1 MPENDE
7 SEFDVVVIGS
17 GAGGLTAAILAHDK
31 GSKTIV
37 LEKSNKLGGTTS
49 ISAGVIWIP
58 NNIHS
63 LEAGVQDSREAALT
77 YLRRITMD
85 VENMDLLRTFLDE
98 GPKMVEYIETHTPV
112 KLGVSMFPDYHPEFD
127 GAKSGRSLDQDPF
140 DGKILPQDMLERIRR
155 SPFFPPITMRE
166 RDEWKSV
173 LNFDFEL
180 MAKRIENK
188 ILTMGSALIASLLKG
203 CLDRGI
209 KVLPEAHVINLITR
223 DGRTCGAKVKLGDG
237 TVAIKARRAVILA
250 CGGFDWNDQMK
261 KDFLRI
267 PVVIPIGVPSNEGD
281 GITMGIEL
289 GAGLGNMSEAW
300 WSPVIKVPGEELD
313 GRPIARPFNSE
324 RALPGS
330 IMVNRAGKRFVN
342 EAHNYNDVG
351 KALHTF
357 DPVSY
362 DYTNIPSFLIF
373 DDQYRQHYNFLTLMP
388 GDQMPSWVLRTN
400 SLSDLALEL
409 GINGAVLSDTVTT
422 FNKYAETGIDLDF
435 HRGESDYD
443 RAYGD
448 PGVSPN
454 PCLGPLSSAPYY
466 GVQVLPGTL
475 GTKGGVKINTKSQV
489 LNTRGNLISGLFATG
504 NVTASPMGSGYPGAG
519 ATLGQAMVFGYL
531 AGIYSSLDKN

>member
-1 MPENDE
+1 MLENDG

-17 GAGGLTAAILAHDK
+17 GAGGLTAAILAHDN

-37 LEKSNKLGGTTS
+37 LEKSNMFGGTTS
-49 ISAGVIWIP
+49 ISAGIIWIP

-63 LEAGVQDSREAALT
+63 LDAGVQDSRDAALT
-77 YLRRITMD
+77 YLRRITMGL
-85 VENMDLLRTFLDE
+85 ENMELLHSYLDE
-98 GPKMVEYIETHTPV
+98 GPKMVEYIGSHTPV
-112 KLGVSMFPDYHPEFD
+112 RFAVSLFPDYHPEFE
-127 GAKSGRSLDQDPF
+127 GAKHGRSLDQEPF
-140 DGKILPQDMLERIRR
+140 DGKTLPPDMSERIRR
-155 SPFFPPITMRE
+155 SPYFPPITMRE

-173 LNFDFEL
+173 RNFDFEL

-188 ILTMGSALIASLLKG
+188 IFTMGSALIAALLKG

-209 KVLPEAHVINLITR
+209 KVLLEAHVKSLITKG
-223 DGRTCGAKVKLGDG
+223 GRPCGANVKLADG
-237 TVAIKARRAVILA
+237 NVVINATKAVILA

-267 PVVIPIGVPSNEGD
+267 PVVTPLGVPSNEGE
-281 GITMGIEL
+281 GLTMGIEL

-313 GRPIARPFNSE
+313 GKPMARPFNSE
-324 RALPGS
+324 RALPGT

-362 DYTNIPSFLIF
+362 EYTNIPSFLIF
-373 DDQYRQHYNFLTLMP
+373 DDQYRQHYNFLTVMP
-388 GDQMPSWVLRTN
+388 GDHMPSWVIRKN
-400 SLSDLALEL
+400 SLSELALEL
-409 GINGAVLSDTVTT
+409 GINGEALSDTVST

-448 PGVSPN
+448 LGVSSN
-454 PCLGPLSSAPYY
+454 PCLGPLTKSPYY

-475 GTKGGVKINTKSQV
+475 GTKGGVKINSKAQV
-489 LNTRGNLISGLFATG
+489 LNIRGKLITGLLATG

-531 AGIYSSLDKN
+531 AGIYSSIDIT